1 MAFGKTKQLLLLSA
15 IWIILVFLVS
25 FLGGSAFRGND
36 LSLLAILVVLNAAVT
51 FTVAY
56 MQLRVLQ
63 KCAIRVPGSSAWIAR
78 IRGSNY
84 ALSKQKSAKEIDD
97 DRTCVLSGWGV
108 GHILMYA
115 AIAAVVPRR
124 WKELF
129 LIGLLWE
136 LIEYPFGVSYALDLI
151 YNGIGIAIGV
161 GVRCA
166 LAKGV

>member
-63 KCAIRVPGSSAWIAR
+63 KCAIRVPGSSAWDRSDTRLQLCLKQTKIGKRDRRRPDMRPVGLGSWAHFDVCR
-78 IRGSNY
+78 DRGSRAAPVEGTLPY
-84 ALSKQKSAKEIDD
+84 RSA
-97 DRTCVLSGWGV
+97 V
-108 GHILMYA
+108 GTY
-115 AIAAVVPRR
+115 
-124 WKELF
+124 
-129 LIGLLWE
+129 
-136 LIEYPFGVSYALDLI
+136 
-151 YNGIGIAIGV
+151 
-161 GVRCA
+161 
-166 LAKGV
+166 